1 MSALLGGGQQENK
14 MAVAQENRIRKRM
27 IEEGQQR
34 CDIARQIEAAHMPR
48 VPRLPPV
55 PPPPA
60 ARRRDV
66 RRWMQHNADD
76 YNTATE
82 LAEAASAAFRLPDG
96 GLDSE
101 THWVWDEAAEAIDA
115 T

>member
-1 MSALLGGGQQENK
+1 
-14 MAVAQENRIRKRM
+14 M
-27 IEEGQQR
+27 IEEGQKR
-34 CDIARQIEAAHMPR
+34 FDLIRQIEAAHMPR
-48 VPRLPPV
+48 GPRLPVV

-66 RRWMQHNADD
+66 RRWMQHNAAD

-82 LAEAASAAFRLPDG
+82 LAEAANAIFRLPDG

-101 THWVWDEAAEAIDA
+101 THWVWDEAAEAIEA

>member
-1 MSALLGGGQQENK
+1 

-34 CDIARQIEAAHMPR
+34 SDLIRLIEAAHIAR
-48 VPRLPPV
+48 GPRLPAI
-55 PPPPA
+55 PPPA
-60 ARRRDV
+60 SARRRDV

-76 YNTATE
+76 YSTATA
-82 LAEAASAAFRLPDG
+82 LAEAANAVFRLPDG
-96 GLDSE
+96 GLDNE

>member
-1 MSALLGGGQQENK
+1 
-14 MAVAQENRIRKRM
+14 MAVAQENRIRKR
-27 IEEGQQR
+27 IIVEGQR
-34 CDIARQIEAAHMPR
+34 KDDIRRQIEAAHMPR
-48 VPRLPPV
+48 GQRLPAV

-66 RRWMQHNADD
+66 RRWMQHNAGD
-76 YNTATE
+76 YVTATE
-82 LAEAASAAFRLPDG
+82 LAEAANSVFRLPDG
-96 GLDSE
+96 GLDNE

>member
-1 MSALLGGGQQENK
+1 

-27 IEEGQQR
+27 IEDGQR
-34 CDIARQIEAAHMPR
+34 RSDVMRQIEAAHMIRAPR
-48 VPRLPPV
+48 KPSV
-55 PPPPA
+55 PPPAA

-66 RRWMQHNADD
+66 RRWMQHNAAD

-82 LAEAASAAFRLPDG
+82 LAEAANAIFRLPDG

-101 THWVWDEAAEAIDA
+101 THWVWDEAAEAVEA

>member
-1 MSALLGGGQQENK
+1 

-27 IEEGQQR
+27 IEDGQRR
-34 CDIARQIEAAHMPR
+34 CDVMREIEAAHMIRAPR
-48 VPRLPPV
+48 KPSV
-55 PPPPA
+55 PPPAA

-66 RRWMQHNADD
+66 RRWMQHNAAD

-82 LAEAASAAFRLPDG
+82 LAEAANAIFRLPDG

-101 THWVWDEAAEAIDA
+101 THWVWDEAAEAVEA